1 MNTDLHFSIFQLSE
15 KKNDPNIH
23 AFLTTL
29 DPDFGYFPND
39 RKCWI
44 IAKAAKE
51 ESVREAFKDT
61 SINVTVQG
69 QKNLGAARIKE
80 VFRETCQRKGDQLD
94 QWHSSVGRIWSI
106 STTSVLRSH
115 FLRTLPDIQDLL
127 QPLENA
133 ISHMLVPAIT
143 ERKCNQLDGNIL
155 ALGWPGPGKPVPWS
169 KARICFVCQDK
180 KAPCW
185 TNCISVTSVT
195 LRFPRKTSTT
205 GSKKWKIKGTRTQ
218 GRAY

>member
-1 MNTDLHFSIFQLSE
+1 MNTDLPFFIFQLSE

-23 AFLTTL
+23 TFLTTL
-29 DPDFGYFPND
+29 DPDFVYFPND

-44 IAKAAKE
+44 IAKAAKV

-106 STTSVLRSH
+106 LTTSVLRSLH
-115 FLRTLPDIQDLL
+115 LW
-127 QPLENA
+127 LETSVHVLFKNFAGHSRSITA
-133 ISHMLVPAIT
+133 I
-143 ERKCNQLDGNIL
+143 RKCN
-155 ALGWPGPGKPVPWS
+155 
-169 KARICFVCQDK
+169 
-180 KAPCW
+180 
-185 TNCISVTSVT
+185 ISVCSFLRLLSASVISWMGI
-195 LRFPRKTSTT
+195 F
-205 GSKKWKIKGTRTQ
+205 
-218 GRAY
+218 